1 MYVGGSSG
9 GETEQTFI
17 ASWPNKGTISYIDKY
32 NEPKTV
38 NVADLGL
45 YINWGNRDH
54 KFWRSLD
61 VKLGCDVVCSNIGLG
76 YFKKNQS
83 NLRFCNSEASY
94 DKQVNII
101 GNGVTSY
108 TFKNVIK
115 VPKKHMADI
124 SIIGT
129 R

>member
-9 GETEQTFI
+9 GETEQMFI

-32 NEPKTV
+32 NEHKTV

-45 YINWGNRDH
+45 YINWENRNNE
-54 KFWRSLD
+54 FWRSLD

-76 YFKKNQS
+76 YFGKNNS

-101 GNGVTSY
+101 ENGVTSY